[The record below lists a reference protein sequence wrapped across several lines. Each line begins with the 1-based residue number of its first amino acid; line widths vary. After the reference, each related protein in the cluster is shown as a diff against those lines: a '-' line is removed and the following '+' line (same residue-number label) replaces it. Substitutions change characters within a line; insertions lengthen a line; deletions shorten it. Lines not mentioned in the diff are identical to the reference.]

1 MKIKLFVFASIT
13 YMIVL
18 GAFIFTINAENYT
31 LELGSYSL
39 TLPIVIWFL
48 LPVFVLFVVALV
60 HMSFYGLL
68 RYLKYKHFF
77 DDADK
82 FEALA
87 CEVLLQK
94 PNRTTFKTQE
104 FKNAAELCKSVKT
117 RKKIPNFAKFNEAI
131 ELLNE
136 LDEGKSV
143 NLRKFKLD
151 EDNALCVQNEN
162 NRIKNDLNYA
172 FSRIKGKKEFE
183 DESDLLAFETL
194 LQNGDMAQIQ
204 SVKLTKDASQRLGL
218 IERFEKGTL
227 QMSGAEFESLLNA
240 GGFDEKDFLSAAKM
254 SVKKLNPDALIAV
267 FKRLKNTYPE
277 ALRAYLYILAE
288 FSLFDELRLEIG
300 NDKTHFNDFKIVLL
314 AREKN
319 QKVDLNKLIC

>member
-1 MKIKLFVFASIT
+1 MIDFSQKPLFLAPMAGYSDLPFRAVVKKF
-13 YMIVL
+13 
-18 GAFIFTINAENYT
+18 GADFTISEMISAN
-31 LELGSYSL
+31 
-39 TLPIVIWFL
+39 
-48 LPVFVLFVVALV
+48 ALV
-60 HMSFYGLL
+60 FESKKS
-68 RYLKYKHFF
+68 LKMLEKHESESPFIVQIAGS
-77 DDADK
+77 D
-82 FEALA
+82 E
-87 CEVLLQK
+87 
-94 PNRTTFKTQE
+94 
-104 FKNAAELCKSVKT
+104 SVI
-117 RKKIPNFAKFNEAI
+117 KKAVS
-131 ELLNE
+131 LLNE

-240 GGFDEKDFLSAAKM
+240 GGFDEKDFLNAAKM